1 MIKSVPHQH
10 PEKSTEEEG
19 KELLQ
24 AKVDLITEVFTE
36 KLLLNETE
44 SQKIKAYFENSAF
57 PEQQKTA
64 LTPTLYRL
72 LYLINPEFKDTD
84 IEDIK
89 DELGNDG
96 QLNTEIYN
104 LQADNPQIG
113 FDDCVIDFKKLA
125 LLYDEDSKDG
135 IATLKQEFIFAVC
148 QAMLECNI
156 KIPAR
161 FLIQLSNKQRENLA
175 QKNEGIQKYDQSLE
189 KKVKEIR
196 KRLVEQEAHPSILEN
211 VIEGEYKHS
220 QSENEKLTKSL
231 SHFLKAY
238 PNPLD
243 FLSEVI
249 LKSKPESPWTST
261 QSLSPSSPA

>member
-10 PEKSTEEEG
+10 PEKGNEGEG

-24 AKVDLITEVFTE
+24 AKVNLITEVFTE

-44 SQKIKAYFENSAF
+44 SQKIKAYLENSAF

-64 LTPTLYRL
+64 LTPTLYQL
-72 LYLINPEFKDTD
+72 LDLIKPKFEDID

-104 LQADNPQIG
+104 LQSDKPQIG

-135 IATLKQEFIFAVC
+135 IVTLKQEFIFAIC
-148 QAMLECNI
+148 QAMLVCNI

-161 FLIQLSNKQRENLA
+161 FLIQLSNTQKVNLA
-175 QKNEGIQKYDQSLE
+175 QKN
-189 KKVKEIR
+189 KEIQEYNIDLAERVEEIRMQLIEQQTHPDFAKR
-196 KRLVEQEAHPSILEN
+196 KSETKYRHTKLEN
-211 VIEGEYKHS
+211 
-220 QSENEKLTKSL
+220 ENLTKSL
-231 SHFLKAY
+231 SHFLNAY

-261 QSLSPSSPA
+261 QSPSPSLQA